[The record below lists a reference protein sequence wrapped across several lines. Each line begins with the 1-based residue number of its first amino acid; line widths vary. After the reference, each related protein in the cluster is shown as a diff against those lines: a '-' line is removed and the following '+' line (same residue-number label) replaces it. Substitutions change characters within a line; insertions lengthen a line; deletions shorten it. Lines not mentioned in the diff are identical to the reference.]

1 MTLETFT
8 AWKEKRKLE
17 KQQEAEE
24 ALVKSQVNADA
35 KRKMMKGKNSVMNG
49 RALFSYNPDMFKD
62 DENALEQLP
71 EEEVDQ
77 DLFAQEEVKEEDDVD
92 FD

>member
-1 MTLETFT
+1 VTLETFT